1 MNNKNDED
9 IEKTLSRLADEV
21 REEERE
27 ELGKE
32 YKQSVLRLMRQS
44 IFIDVLVLI
53 FHLRNLLMLLV
64 LIGLIWF
71 VVVHGVSL
79 KNAFGA
85 ITIFV
90 GTFGLLKSIRSYY
103 IVAAGI
109 EFGETPPPSLFDK
122 RWFSALLLGIGVYFL
137 W

>member
-1 MNNKNDED
+1 MADNNDES

-27 ELGKE
+27 ELGRE
-32 YKQSVLRLMRQS
+32 FKQSMLRLMCRS
-44 IFIDVLVLI
+44 IFIDVLVLV

-71 VVVHGVSL
+71 IAVHGVSL

-85 ITIFV
+85 IAIFV

-109 EFGETPPPSLFDK
+109 EFGETPTPSLFDR
-122 RWFSALLLGIGVYFL
+122 RWFSALLLGVGVYFL